1 MDAELNPG
9 KKRLKIPASACQS
22 IEFTKGGEKFSYNI
36 TAEEIINEEVSETVP
51 SSSSDSSDPD
61 LTKLKELKK
70 EATSLCK
77 TIKDT
82 TETEFNEE
90 TIGK

>member
-36 TAEEIINEEVSETVP
+36 PEEIINEEVSETVP

-82 TETEFNEE
+82 KETEFNEE

>member
-36 TAEEIINEEVSETVP
+36 PEEIINEEVSETVP
-51 SSSSDSSDPD
+51 SSSGDSSDPD
-61 LTKLKELKK
+61 LTKLKELKVK
-70 EATSLCK
+70 ATEFREK
-77 TIKDT
+77 IINA
-82 TETEFNEE
+82 TEIEFNEE